1 MGPAVKTIGASA
13 FANTKLTYLDLSE
26 ATSLVEIG
34 EGAFFALRRQHLAG
48 TLMIPST
55 VTKIGPNAFY
65 YTKLARLDLSKA
77 TSLVEIGDRAF
88 SNTDLAEVAG
98 TLWWALPSPTPSSR
112 PLTSGTAYLS
122 EATSLVDLHDA
133 A

>member
-1 MGPAVKTIGASA
+1 MG
-13 FANTKLTYLDLSE
+13 E

-34 EGAFFALRRQHLAG
+34 EGAFVGASDLAG

-77 TSLVEIGDRAF
+77 ISLVEIGEGAF
-88 SNTDLAEVAG
+88 SDTDLAGLLKVGPAVKTIG
-98 TLWWALPSPTPSSR
+98 TSAFASTK
-112 PLTSGTAYLS
+112 LTSLDLS
-122 EATSLVDLHDA
+122 VLGGDLA
-133 A
+133 R